1 MNALTE
7 GFPCSTPCFGLLPR
21 LAENSIETVIQAGAT
36 ILAVEPWRIAR
47 IIRSADGMT
56 FQELATEVSRRR
68 ALPPSAD
75 FNRILALAQLACALE
90 RPGFAASWAK
100 HARNYCA

>member
-7 GFPCSTPCFGLLPR
+7 GFPCSTPSYGLLSQ
-21 LAENSIETVIQAGAT
+21 LAAKAIDASVQAEAA

-47 IIRSADGMT
+47 IIRGADGMT
-56 FQELATEVSRRR
+56 VQELAKEVSRRR

-100 HARNYCA
+100 HARDYCA